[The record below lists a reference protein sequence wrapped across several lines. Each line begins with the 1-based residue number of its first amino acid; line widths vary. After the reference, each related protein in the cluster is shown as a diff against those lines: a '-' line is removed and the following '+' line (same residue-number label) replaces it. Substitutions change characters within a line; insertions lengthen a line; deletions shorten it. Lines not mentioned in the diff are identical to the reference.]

1 MLNLKSVFCHT
12 RPSEKTPKIPAGYY
26 PPLSADELLA
36 TPQRQRWLAFLRD
49 SSPLPKAQFRHYY
62 QQPLMRCLTLM
73 QQFPLTAEGIHAR
86 SGGMADYMLE
96 SLSYAVRLAKGHML
110 PPGAPP
116 EEQAAQNT
124 AWHAVMVYAA
134 MLSPLGYLCD
144 LQVELV
150 NGKRCFPLDDAPPEP
165 YRFRF
170 LPAAPDYVRQSAGA
184 MLAWR
189 LIPAETIQWLNNYP
203 DAFRALSLYLSGF
216 REQTGVV
223 HHIIS
228 EAVQLT
234 TGMTA
239 EKAKSVND
247 EVSSNVSEAPAVL
260 PDNPGSQFWQW
271 LVTGCQCGE
280 IAVNQAE
287 NSVHLIGGYLFLPSP
302 WIFRQYLTT
311 TGGEPQEKD
320 VIQKVFERLR
330 YHRRNSGK
338 MVTCHLY
345 QTEDR
350 EGPYRKL
357 SGYLVP
363 AGKVFSGGIN
373 DGDNPLLAVI

>member
-1 MLNLKSVFCHT
+1 MLNLKSFFQI
-12 RPSEKTPKIPAGYY
+12 RSIPEKTPKIQAGYY
-26 PPLSADELLA
+26 SPLSAEALLE

-73 QQFPLTAEGIHAR
+73 QQFPLTAEGTHAR

-96 SLSYAVRLAKGHML
+96 SLSYAVRLAKGHMF
-110 PPGAPP
+110 PPGAPL
-116 EEQAAQNT
+116 EEQAAQST
-124 AWHAVMVYAA
+124 VWHAVMVYAA
-134 MLSPLGYLCD
+134 MLSLLGYLCD
-144 LQVELV
+144 VHVELA
-150 NGKRCFPLDDAPPEP
+150 NGKRWFPLDNAPPEP

-170 LPAAPDYVRQSAGA
+170 LPAAPDDVRQSAGA

-189 LIPAETIQWLNNYP
+189 LIPAEAIQWLNNYP

-223 HHIIS
+223 HHIIF

-239 EKAKSVND
+239 EKEKPV
-247 EVSSNVSEAPAVL
+247 NVSEAPEEL
-260 PDNPGSQFWQW
+260 PDNPGGQFWQW
-271 LVTGCQCGE
+271 LATGCQHGE
-280 IAVNQAE
+280 IAVNETE
-287 NSVHLIGGYLFLPSP
+287 NSVHLTGGYLFLPSP
-302 WIFRQYLTT
+302 WIFRQYLIT

-320 VIQKVFERLR
+320 AIQKAFERLR
-330 YHRRNSGK
+330 YHRQNSGK

-373 DGDNPLLAVI
+373 HGDNPLLAVI

>member
-1 MLNLKSVFCHT
+1 MLNLKSFFQI
-12 RPSEKTPKIPAGYY
+12 RSIPEKTPKIPAGYY
-26 PPLSADELLA
+26 RPLSADVLLA

-62 QQPLMRCLTLM
+62 QQPLMCCLTLM
-73 QQFPLTAEGIHAR
+73 QQFPLTAEGTHAR

-96 SLSYAVRLAKGHML
+96 SLSYAVRLAKGYML

-116 EEQAAQNT
+116 EEQAAQSI
-124 AWHAVMVYAA
+124 AWHAVMVYAV

-144 LQVELV
+144 VDVELV
-150 NGKRCFPLDDAPPEP
+150 NGKRWFPLDNAPPAP

-170 LPAAPDYVRQSAGA
+170 SPSSSVEERQSFGA

-189 LIPAETIQWLNNYP
+189 LIPAEAIQWLNNYP
-203 DAFRALSLYLSGF
+203 DAFRVLSLYLSGF

-223 HHIIS
+223 HHVIS
-228 EAVQLT
+228 EVVQLT

-271 LVTGCQCGE
+271 LATGCQHGE

-287 NSVHLIGGYLFLPSP
+287 NSVHLTGGYLFLPSP

-320 VIQKVFERLR
+320 AIQKAFERLR

-350 EGPYRKL
+350 DGPYQKL

-373 DGDNPLLAVI
+373 DGDNPLLTVI

>member
-1 MLNLKSVFCHT
+1 MLTLFFRT
-12 RPSEKTPKIPAGYY
+12 KTPPQNSPTGYY
-26 PPLSADELLA
+26 RPLSAEELLA
-36 TPQRQRWLAFLRD
+36 TQQRQHWLAFLRD
-49 SSPLPKAQFRHYY
+49 SSPLPKAKFQHYY

-73 QQFPLTAEGIHAR
+73 QQFPLTAEGTHAR

-96 SLSYAVRLAKGHML
+96 SLSYAVRLAKGYML

-116 EEQAAQNT
+116 EEQAAQSI

-134 MLSPLGYLCD
+134 MLSPLDYLCD
-144 LQVELV
+144 VHVELA
-150 NGKRCFPLDDAPPEP
+150 NGKRWFPLDDAPPEP

-170 LPAAPDYVRQSAGA
+170 LPEAPDDARQSAGA

-189 LIPAETIQWLNNYP
+189 LIPAEAVQWLRNYS
-203 DAFRALSLYLSGF
+203 DTFRVLSLYLSGF

-223 HHIIS
+223 HQIIS
-228 EAVQLT
+228 EAVSLT

-239 EKAKSVND
+239 GKVKRVND
-247 EVSSNVSEAPAVL
+247 MVSRNVSESPAVL
-260 PDNPGSQFWQW
+260 PDSPGSQFWQW

-280 IAVNQAE
+280 IAINQTE
-287 NSVHLIGGYLFLPSP
+287 NSLHLAGGYLFLPSP
-302 WIFRQYLTT
+302 WIFRQYLNT
-311 TGGEPQEKD
+311 TGGESQEKD
-320 VIQKVFERLR
+320 AIQKAFERLR

-338 MVTCHLY
+338 MVICHLY

-357 SGYLVP
+357 NGYLVP

>member
-12 RPSEKTPKIPAGYY
+12 RPSEKTPKIQAGYY
-26 PPLSADELLA
+26 SPLSADVLLA
-36 TPQRQRWLAFLRD
+36 TPQRQRWLAFLSD

-62 QQPLMRCLTLM
+62 QQPLMHCLTLM
-73 QQFPLTAEGIHAR
+73 QQFPLTAEGTHAR

-96 SLSYAVRLAKGHML
+96 SLSYAVRLAKGYML
-110 PPGAPP
+110 PPGDPP
-116 EEQAAQNT
+116 EEQAAQST

-144 LQVELV
+144 VHVELV
-150 NGKRCFPLDDAPPEP
+150 NGKRWFPLDDAPPVP

-170 LPAAPDYVRQSAGA
+170 LPAAPDDVRQSAGA

-189 LIPAETIQWLNNYP
+189 LIPAEAIQWLSNYP

-223 HHIIS
+223 HHVIS
-228 EAVQLT
+228 EAVRLT

-239 EKAKSVND
+239 EKEKPVNAV
-247 EVSSNVSEAPAVL
+247 VSSNVSEAPAAL
-260 PDNPGSQFWQW
+260 PDNPGSWFWQW
-271 LVTGCQCGE
+271 LVTGCRSGE
-280 IAVNQAE
+280 IEVNQAE
-287 NSVHLIGGYLFLPSP
+287 NSVHLTGGYLFLPSP

-311 TGGEPQEKD
+311 TGGELQEKD
-320 VIQKVFERLR
+320 AIQKAFERLR

-350 EGPYRKL
+350 EGLYRKL

-373 DGDNPLLAVI
+373 YGDNPLLAVI

>member
-1 MLNLKSVFCHT
+1 MLNLKSFFQI
-12 RPSEKTPKIPAGYY
+12 RSIPEKTPKIPAGYY
-26 PPLSADELLA
+26 SPLSAAALLA
-36 TPQRQRWLAFLRD
+36 TPPRQRWLAFLRD
-49 SSPLPKAQFRHYY
+49 SSPLPKAQFQHYY
-62 QQPLMRCLTLM
+62 QQPLMHCLTLM
-73 QQFPLTAEGIHAR
+73 QQFPLTAEGTHAR

-116 EEQAAQNT
+116 EEQAAQST

-144 LQVELV
+144 VHVELV
-150 NGKRCFPLDDAPPEP
+150 NGKRWFPLDDAPPEP

-170 LPAAPDYVRQSAGA
+170 LPAAPDDARQSAGA

-189 LIPAETIQWLNNYP
+189 LIPAEAIQWLNNYP

-223 HHIIS
+223 HHVIS
-228 EAVQLT
+228 EAVRLT

-239 EKAKSVND
+239 EKEKPVNAV
-247 EVSSNVSEAPAVL
+247 VSSNVSEAPEEL
-260 PDNPGSQFWQW
+260 PDNPGGQFWQW
-271 LVTGCQCGE
+271 LVTGCKSRE

-287 NSVHLIGGYLFLPSP
+287 NSVHLTGGYLFLPPP
-302 WIFRQYLTT
+302 WIFRQYLIT
-311 TGGEPQEKD
+311 TGGELQEKD
-320 VIQKVFERLR
+320 AIQKAFERLR